1 VNYPTELGWQDHR
14 VTTSGTDFAA
24 ASTLYV
30 SDLDFTLLR
39 SDARLSTRTVEVV
52 NALVDS
58 GGLFTFASARSYT
71 SAARV
76 TADLHLQL
84 PLITY
89 GGAIRVD
96 PRGGAITDVRPIP
109 PQTVQAI
116 IAVTAD
122 HAYVEPLLFTMLEDR
137 DRVCWRETHTT
148 TYVRSF
154 ASARVGD
161 PRLLPLPDWAVVST
175 APVFYATLIGERRH
189 IDELRHS
196 LGPHLTDCFVTVGPD
211 VYHPTQTWLEIS
223 SRHATKAA
231 AARRLVNQLHATEL
245 VVFGDNLIDVPLF
258 EIADHACAVANAVPE
273 LLAIADEV
281 IPSND
286 QDGVAAWLTH
296 HVLHR

>member
-1 VNYPTELGWQDHR
+1 MKLPMELDWHHHR
-14 VTTSGTDFAA
+14 VASGTDSAV

-39 SDARLSTRTVEVV
+39 SDATLSARTVEVV
-52 NALVDS
+52 NELVDS

-76 TADLHLQL
+76 TAGLHLRL

-96 PRGGAITDVRPIP
+96 SPGGTITDVRPIP
-109 PQTVQAI
+109 PQTVRAI
-116 IAVTAD
+116 IAATVD
-122 HAYVEPLLFTMLEDR
+122 HAYVEPLLFAMVEDR
-137 DRVCWRETHTT
+137 DRVCWREAHTT
-148 TYVRSF
+148 AHVRSF
-154 ASARVGD
+154 AASRVGD
-161 PRLLPLPDWAVVST
+161 PRLLPLPDWAVVTT
-175 APVFYATLIGERRH
+175 APVFYATLIGEQQH

-196 LGPHLTDCFVTVGPD
+196 LDAYLSDCFVTVGPD

-231 AARRLVNQLHATEL
+231 AARRLQDQLHATEL
-245 VVFGDNLIDVPLF
+245 VAFGDNVIDIPLF
-258 EIADHACAVANAVPE
+258 QIADHACAVANAVPE

-296 HVLHR
+296 HVLRR